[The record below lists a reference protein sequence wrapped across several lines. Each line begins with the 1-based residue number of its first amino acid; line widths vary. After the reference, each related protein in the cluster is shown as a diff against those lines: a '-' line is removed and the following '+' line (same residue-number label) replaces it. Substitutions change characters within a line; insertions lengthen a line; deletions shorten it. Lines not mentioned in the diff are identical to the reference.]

1 MNGRIFLSVV
11 AGLALL
17 ASAGC
22 GGNKAKKTAI
32 PGEADVGEAVTL
44 KGTLSLRGGTP
55 HTFVMLEMDDG
66 SVVVIQPGELQGE
79 LRALAGM
86 RVSVDGKV
94 MPSIDGES
102 PLIEASGY
110 ELLALPSGEV
120 PLVGKLSLRT
130 GQCVLE
136 TADGKLYWVRG
147 DFAAILKG
155 YDGSTVWVVGNVGDA
170 ALPEKPEGSVPIQ
183 VTGYG
188 VLTQPR

>member
-1 MNGRIFLSVV
+1 MNGRIFIGLV
-11 AGLALL
+11 AVFTLL
-17 ASAGC
+17 APAGC
-22 GGNKAKKTAI
+22 GGEKAKKTSSLGDAEA
-32 PGEADVGEAVTL
+32 GEVVTVA
-44 KGTLSLRGGTP
+44 GTLSLRGGTP

-66 SVVVIQPGELQGE
+66 GVVVIQAGELHNE

-94 MPSIDGES
+94 MPSIDDES
-102 PLIEASGY
+102 PLIDATRY

-120 PLVGKLSLRT
+120 PLVGKLSLRG

-147 DFAAILKG
+147 DFAAVLKG